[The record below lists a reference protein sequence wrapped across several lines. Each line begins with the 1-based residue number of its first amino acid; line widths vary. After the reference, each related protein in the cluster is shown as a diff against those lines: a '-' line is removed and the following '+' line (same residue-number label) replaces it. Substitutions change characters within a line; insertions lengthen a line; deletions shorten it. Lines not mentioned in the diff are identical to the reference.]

1 MKGQKQSRV
10 DNLEKRMAAVTNVL
24 QQLIN
29 EIENTKIMALGVHQT
44 IKEMPDY
51 DEAIEKLKKQV
62 LNRDFHLLYYCK
74 TDNDVLSFEKFYFQ
88 EITSMRQNI

>member
-1 MKGQKQSRV
+1 MKGQKQSRI

-29 EIENTKIMALGVHQT
+29 ELNNVKTISMGAMQT

-51 DEAIEKLKKQV
+51 DEAIDKLMKKNEEMQQV
-62 LNRDFHLLYYCK
+62 SKAEAKL
-74 TDNDVLSFEKFYFQ
+74 
-88 EITSMRQNI
+88 EIPNEQKEDL

>member
-29 EIENTKIMALGVHQT
+29 ELNNIKTISMGTLQT

-51 DEAIEKLKKQV
+51 NEAIEKLKKKNEEMQQV
-62 LNRDFHLLYYCK
+62 SEGEAKL
-74 TDNDVLSFEKFYFQ
+74 
-88 EITSMRQNI
+88 EIPE

>member
-10 DNLEKRMAAVTNVL
+10 DSLEKRMAAVTNVL

-29 EIENTKIMALGVHQT
+29 ELNNVKTISMGTLQT

-51 DEAIEKLKKQV
+51 DEAIEKLKKKNEEMQQMSEGEAK
-62 LNRDFHLLYYCK
+62 L
-74 TDNDVLSFEKFYFQ
+74 
-88 EITSMRQNI
+88 EIPDDQKENL

>member
-29 EIENTKIMALGVHQT
+29 ELNNVKTISMGTLQT

-51 DEAIEKLKKQV
+51 NEAIEKLKKKNEEMQQV
-62 LNRDFHLLYYCK
+62 SEGEAKL
-74 TDNDVLSFEKFYFQ
+74 
-88 EITSMRQNI
+88 EIPD

>member
-29 EIENTKIMALGVHQT
+29 ELNNVKTISMGTLQT

-51 DEAIEKLKKQV
+51 DEAIEKLKKKNEEMQQV
-62 LNRDFHLLYYCK
+62 SEGEARL
-74 TDNDVLSFEKFYFQ
+74 
-88 EITSMRQNI
+88 EIPDDQKEDLQKV

>member
-29 EIENTKIMALGVHQT
+29 ELNNVKTISMGTLQT

-51 DEAIEKLKKQV
+51 DEAIEKLKKKNEEMQQV
-62 LNRDFHLLYYCK
+62 SEGEARLEIPD
-74 TDNDVLSFEKFYFQ
+74 DEKEDLQ
-88 EITSMRQNI
+88 KV

>member
-29 EIENTKIMALGVHQT
+29 ELNNIKTISMGTLQT

-51 DEAIEKLKKQV
+51 DEAIEKLKKKNEEMQQV
-62 LNRDFHLLYYCK
+62 SEGEAKL
-74 TDNDVLSFEKFYFQ
+74 
-88 EITSMRQNI
+88 EIPDDQKEDLQKM

>member
-29 EIENTKIMALGVHQT
+29 ELNNVKTISMGTLQT

-51 DEAIEKLKKQV
+51 DEAIEKLKKKNEEMQQV
-62 LNRDFHLLYYCK
+62 SEGEAKL
-74 TDNDVLSFEKFYFQ
+74 
-88 EITSMRQNI
+88 EIPDDQKEDLQKV

>member
-29 EIENTKIMALGVHQT
+29 ELNNVKTISIGTLQT

-51 DEAIEKLKKQV
+51 DEAIEKLKNKNEEMQQV
-62 LNRDFHLLYYCK
+62 SEGKARLEIPDE
-74 TDNDVLSFEKFYFQ
+74 EKKDLQ
-88 EITSMRQNI
+88 KV

>member
-29 EIENTKIMALGVHQT
+29 ELNNVKTISMGTLQT

-51 DEAIEKLKKQV
+51 DEAIDKLKKKNEEMQQV
-62 LNRDFHLLYYCK
+62 SEGEAKL
-74 TDNDVLSFEKFYFQ
+74 
-88 EITSMRQNI
+88 EIPD

>member
-29 EIENTKIMALGVHQT
+29 EVENTKIMALGVHQT

-51 DEAIEKLKKQV
+51 DEAIEKLKAKNEEMQQV
-62 LNRDFHLLYYCK
+62 SEGEARL
-74 TDNDVLSFEKFYFQ
+74 
-88 EITSMRQNI
+88 EIPDDQKEDM

>member
-29 EIENTKIMALGVHQT
+29 ELNNVKTISMGTLQT

-51 DEAIEKLKKQV
+51 NEAIEKLKKKNEEMQQV
-62 LNRDFHLLYYCK
+62 SEGEAKL
-74 TDNDVLSFEKFYFQ
+74 
-88 EITSMRQNI
+88 EIPE

>member
-29 EIENTKIMALGVHQT
+29 ELNNVKTISMGTLQT

-51 DEAIEKLKKQV
+51 DEAIEKLKKKNEEMQQV
-62 LNRDFHLLYYCK
+62 SEGEAKL
-74 TDNDVLSFEKFYFQ
+74 
-88 EITSMRQNI
+88 EIPD

>member
-29 EIENTKIMALGVHQT
+29 ELNNIKTISMGTLQT
-44 IKEMPDY
+44 VKEMPDY
-51 DEAIEKLKKQV
+51 DEAIEKLKKKNEEMQQV
-62 LNRDFHLLYYCK
+62 SEGEAKL
-74 TDNDVLSFEKFYFQ
+74 
-88 EITSMRQNI
+88 EIPDDQKEDLQKV